1 MEVHHPK
8 VKNKKFKEY
17 FLEFLMIFLAVTL
30 GFFAEQ
36 IRERFA
42 EKTKEKEYMREII
55 ENLKYDITRCANNV
69 RENVQIQQGLDSLKT
84 ELKNAVNGRVNS
96 NALYYYTLKYTGN
109 FGQVAFN
116 TSAIN
121 ELKNS
126 GSLRLI
132 EKRQLLG
139 EISDYYER
147 KIFAA
152 QYFMPS
158 VNHMADLKKM
168 QNEFFSLINLDDYV
182 EAYDHISDKTYDII
196 YNYQSILGRQPA
208 LQLLNTRPPDLE
220 KFYTLVS
227 QHQMEVAR
235 YKFWILY
242 CKKAAEKLI
251 NDIQTAYHLKN
262 E

>member
-1 MEVHHPK
+1 MEVHHHSKPGK
-8 VKNKKFKEY
+8 KKFKEY

-42 EKTKEKEYMREII
+42 ERTKEKEYMREIV
-55 ENLKYDITRCANNV
+55 ENLKYDTTRCTLNAQD
-69 RENVQIQQGLDSLKT
+69 NVQEQEGLDSLRAD
-84 ELKNAVNGRVNS
+84 LKKAVNGKVNG
-96 NALYYYTLKYTGN
+96 NTLYYYTLKYIGN
-109 FGQVAFN
+109 FGQVVFN
-116 TSAIN
+116 TSAVN

-132 EKRQLLG
+132 EKRKLLG

-158 VNHMADLKKM
+158 TNNIDELRKT
-168 QNEFFSLINLDDYV
+168 QNEIFSFINLDDYV
-182 EAYDHISDKTYDII
+182 QAYNISDKTYKAD
-196 YNYQSILGRQPA
+196 YDYQSILKREPA
-208 LQLLNTRPPDLE
+208 LQLLNTHSADLQ

-227 QHQMEVAR
+227 QHETDIAR
-235 YKFWILY
+235 YNFWILY

-251 NDIQTAYHLKN
+251 GDIHAEYHFEK
-262 E
+262 